1 MTTLNDAPR
10 YHITEKGNT
19 GICRAQWSCKRG
31 NIDTEHF
38 DSREE
43 AIAWRDRK
51 ASRIA
56 IEPVSL
62 FEEILKKIQSS
73 GMNLEIIR
81 WTKRYVETSKLWS
94 NETKEDLSILSEIQ
108 EILSDPTPENITEAK
123 KLLRSM
129 NGVNYSETRF
139 MSQDKIF
146 ERRDRAIKS
155 ITEDVIEYAIAG
167 NYVPMQNA
175 PERKKNTR
183 LFGLDEAR
191 IAAVTNLNML
201 GYDEKNKRYYLAEN
215 VESYIEDTLN
225 RIAAGEVYDHELV
238 SNSSVL
244 YPARDE
250 NKLMAILSNKEDCEF
265 SRRLYLMTVF
275 PDNELR
281 EAFENANIE
290 NVSVSFAPNCRED
303 GLAYTVIQPNGDA
316 RTFGVFEHR
325 NSDSIII
332 SGTTNWDG
340 SGGSPRH
347 GNSKE
352 NFFAEFAPDD
362 RKQAADAL
370 AFFIKSAQ
378 KGELESDEILEA
390 TVERRDWIAIISESI
405 PSFRDWAEQNGYIS
419 NTTREEKLFGEGIH
433 FPTVNFNSDSE

>member
-1 MTTLNDAPR
+1 MTTVNDAPR

-31 NIDTEHF
+31 DIRTEHF

-43 AIAWRDRK
+43 AIAWRDLK
-51 ASRIA
+51 ATRIA
-56 IEPVSL
+56 IDPVSL
-62 FEEILKKIQSS
+62 SEEIFKKIESS
-73 GMNLEIIR
+73 DQNTDVPKFLM
-81 WTKRYVETSKLWS
+81 KRIQTEAFWKD
-94 NETKEDLSILSEIQ
+94 NEKEDLSILSEIQ
-108 EILSDPTPENITEAK
+108 EIIAEADNEKIAEAK
-123 KLLRSM
+123 RLLDSM
-129 NGVNYSETRF
+129 NGVDPYALRF
-139 MSQDKIF
+139 NSSNNF
-146 ERRDRAIKS
+146 ERRDQCIKS
-155 ITEDVIEYAIAG
+155 LAEDIIEYAIAG
-167 NYVPMQNA
+167 LYVPMKNA
-175 PERKKNTR
+175 PERAKNTS
-183 LFGLDEAR
+183 LIGLDKARLEA
-191 IAAVTNLNML
+191 LHDMNML
-201 GYDEKNKRYYLAEN
+201 GYDEKRKNYFFTEN
-215 VESYIEDTLN
+215 VEDFLEDTLN
-225 RIAAGEVYDHELV
+225 RIAAGEVYNHELV
-238 SNSSVL
+238 SNSSVF

-250 NKLMAILSNKEDCEF
+250 NKLIAAISNKEDSNF
-265 SRRLYLMTVF
+265 SRPLYLMTVF

-281 EAFENANIE
+281 EAFERMNIE

-303 GLAYTVIQPNGDA
+303 GFAYTVIQPNGDA

-340 SGGSPRH
+340 TGGSPRH

-352 NFFAEFAPDD
+352 SFFAEFAPDD

-378 KGELESDEILEA
+378 KGELESDEVLEA

-405 PSFRDWAEQNGYIS
+405 PSFRDWAEKNGYVN

-433 FPTVNFNSDSE
+433 FPSVNFNSDSE